1 VEEIGLLA
9 GKEEEEEDD
18 DEEEEEDDEDD
29 DADDDDD
36 EVPSSLFFELIFRLA
51 SASVLQYSRGP
62 HKSKEAGI
70 LIVSST
76 RCES

>member
-18 DEEEEEDDEDD
+18 
-29 DADDDDD
+29 DDDDD